1 MSAPQIP
8 HDPASEPASDAD
20 LALTRPSLYRRLL
33 GGSGTFGDALTADS
47 NDSPETQLA
56 ERLDTILNIAE
67 RLAATHDRTELFRT
81 IVDETL
87 RTLDV
92 DYVTIRVVEDGH
104 LVVAAWA
111 GLSDEVART
120 LPVFGVDEGW
130 VEEVLRTGQVAAWSD
145 PREDR

>member
-8 HDPASEPASDAD
+8 HDPAPEPGSDVD

-33 GGSGTFGDALTADS
+33 GGSGAFGEALTADS
-47 NDSPETQLA
+47 SDSPETQLA

-67 RLAATHDRTELFRT
+67 RLAATHDRAELFRT

-87 RTLDV
+87 RALQV
-92 DYVTIRVVEDGH
+92 DHVTIRVVEEGH

-111 GLSDEVART
+111 GLSDEVAQA
-120 LPVFGVDEGW
+120 LPV
-130 VEEVLRTGQVAAWSD
+130 
-145 PREDR
+145 